1 MLEEIEMAKLQNAIH
16 LRPTFEDFGIQHYVE
31 TGTGGILDSYGQ
43 NSLLQVSQLQKPDLT
58 MHSIEIL
65 ERIYNEAVEYFKNND
80 KVCMH
85 HGPSHEELPKVI
97 GELDENPALFFL
109 DAHFPD
115 SYRDKYNREV
125 IRDDPDHIKIPLE
138 GELRIVCQNRDISK
152 DIIVIDDIRIY
163 KNGPYQNGNF
173 ENKDLHGGENLD
185 FVYELLDET
194 HVIVESYL
202 QEGYLICFPINV
214 DQNILRNYVVGAL

>member
-1 MLEEIEMAKLQNAIH
+1 MAKLQNAIN
-16 LRPTFEDFGIQHYVE
+16 LQSTFEDFKIQNYVE

-43 NSLLQVSQLQKPDLT
+43 NSLLQVSRLKIENLK

-65 ERIYNEAVEYFKNND
+65 DRIYNEAVTYFKDNTN
-80 KVCMH
+80 VLMH
-85 HGPSHEELPKVI
+85 HGNSHDELPKVLD
-97 GELDENPALFFL
+97 ELDEKPTLFFL

-115 SYRDKYNREV
+115 SYRDAYNREV
-125 IRDDPDHIKIPLE
+125 IKDDPDYIKIPLE
-138 GELRIVCQNRDISK
+138 GELRIICQKRDVSN

-163 KNGPYQNGNF
+163 QEGPYENGNF
-173 ENKDLHGGENLD
+173 ENKALHGGDSLD

-202 QEGYLICFPINV
+202 QEGYLICFPISV
-214 DQNILRNYVVGAL
+214 DQDKLRNYIVGA

>member
-1 MLEEIEMAKLQNAIH
+1 MAKLQNAIN

-65 ERIYNEAVEYFKNND
+65 DRIHDEAAEFFKDND
-80 KVCMH
+80 RVVMH
-85 HGPSHEELPKVI
+85 LGNSHDELPKVLDI
-97 GELDENPALFFL
+97 LDENPALFFL

-115 SYRDKYNREV
+115 SYRDEFHREV
-125 IRDDPDHIKIPLE
+125 IRDDPDFIKIPLE
-138 GELRIVCQNRDISK
+138 GELRILCQKRDVSK

-163 KNGPYQNGNF
+163 KDGPYENGNF
-173 ENKDLHGGENLD
+173 ENKALHGGANLD
-185 FVYELLDET
+185 FVYELLDDT
-194 HVIVESYL
+194 HIIVESYL
-202 QEGYLICFPINV
+202 QEGYLICFPV
-214 DQNILRNYVVGAL
+214 DTEEEKVRSYVVGA